1 MAEHELNKIVDDD
14 GEVFNLRDST
24 KQPTADRVTAWGST
38 PSDTKYPSEKL
49 VKDSLDGKQATLAFD
64 GTYNAST
71 NKAATVSTVTNA
83 IGGLDVSS
91 AGGAGKYISAI
102 SETDG
107 KISATATTMDT
118 TPTASSTKAVTSG
131 GIRTSL
137 DGKISYGAK
146 LIDTNP
152 FGGTHLY
159 LNYICNAMYSM
170 DKRYFVTATIHNKI
184 DGDVEYPRV
193 KPGAVT
199 TDDVYY
205 EDGPIYSTCTA
216 AQVRTLFNG
225 NYDETNGISIPSGKY
240 LKVHIQFSNEEGW
253 SPSSGSLQKGYPY
266 GFYFLS
272 FYYNWIPNSA
282 QWRCYNRYQSQGLGW
297 KLGNFSYYAGSAAST
312 SSVILRGSDEGNYQR
327 SCIEIL
333 VFTKDNIQAMLTQ
346 IDWALTRPRLSV
358 HFPFFTNFDT
368 QTSYVNWKFKHN
380 DGPNSTS
387 VIELDVDNETIKSK
401 NLELVNALPVGSGG
415 TGGTTQKAAEY
426 NICNPDEVSAT
437 PSGDSYV
444 VFSRTDTASTTNG
457 RFQKLKLSYV
467 WTWIKG
473 LLSSESGVNISGSSA
488 SCTGN
493 AETATAAQS
502 GSALETAIN
511 GKAPTSHASSA
522 TTYGIG
528 TTSNYGH
535 VKLATGDMNGATH
548 ADGVAVSKNHT
559 HSQYL
564 TSHQDISGKLNKD
577 ASNAITGSGT
587 GTAPTLLEGLGIGTS
602 KISSGDVFIP
612 TTNAE
617 GATDGKWFKR
627 KLANIAY
634 GITGYGLGS
643 IQVTNADYSAQVGMS
658 YGDFYNSSTPIY
670 GWKIGTTSVNV
681 SSGWATCNLKAIV
694 VITDWSGTDDYAST
708 DFIGTLTIT
717 DRMSAATLSTD
728 SWKYIGRLTSLQ
740 PQRTNSSSRGWALY
754 CKGNSSTY
762 SHEWYI
768 GRRGSTASQMNGEIK
783 YSKITILSL
792 FESNWTR
799 AMERVNS
806 AMTFN
811 SSNYD
816 DWWAQYVNVAL
827 PAETY
832 SVGSASLPVYV
843 DSNKEIKPIER
854 SIILYDNR
862 PNQTYKDPYFSAR
875 IDDNTFCNIEAWNNS
890 GTIKCGLYARNGSGT
905 TAGFISYMES
915 NGYLH
920 FGDDQANS
928 WSGRSGNGSSGSQK
942 HYFNGAEICGSSL
955 RNSGTSHYRLYFG
968 KMTPGTDNGAKHF
981 CGLLEVNTIATTSG
995 AVRGTGFVAIV
1006 KIDARNYNE
1015 FNVNMSIL
1023 SNNGWNL
1030 TGLRPTLVVKEE
1042 GDERLFAIGFT
1053 NASGTLQA
1061 FQYTRFN
1068 LTQIGYSLGFTYDRW
1083 FSTASS
1089 KGSDE
1094 YFWPATLGDAENA
1107 VSANELRI
1115 PYGSGSVYLQIG
1127 VSGSGNYLELGTNMA
1142 DGVMVNY
1149 AGEASTA
1156 AVAGRLGT
1164 ASVGSSDNPIY
1175 LNNGVPTACNWWVS

>member
-24 KQPTADRVTAWGST
+24 KQPTADRVSSWGST

-49 VKDSLDGKQATLAFD
+49 VKDSLDAKANDSDVVHKTGTETVSGAKTFNNTSSVFSGKCANDINGVSLSSAYGVFRTELGDPTLEERAIIEETFANQLEFLPKNKIVYETSPKGTETWTTLAVPDSTHNLLWGGNVTGPISISKNLDFRI
-64 GTYNAST
+64 TINAPYYCLL
-71 NKAATVSTVTNA
+71 NFLYFYGGGNGATFHIKLEKKLNSSGAWSVVSDTAETSIGWPGHNTIRHSNLSFCPNTPHRYGSVRLTLYVVST
-83 IGGLDVSS
+83 
-91 AGGAGKYISAI
+91 
-102 SETDG
+102 
-107 KISATATTMDT
+107 
-118 TPTASSTKAVTSG
+118 
-131 GIRTSL
+131 
-137 DGKISYGAK
+137 
-146 LIDTNP
+146 
-152 FGGTHLY
+152 
-159 LNYICNAMYSM
+159 
-170 DKRYFVTATIHNKI
+170 
-184 DGDVEYPRV
+184 GDVESYPSYNVNKFR
-193 KPGAVT
+193 
-199 TDDVYY
+199 YY
-205 EDGPIYSTCTA
+205 G
-216 AQVRTLFNG
+216 
-225 NYDETNGISIPSGKY
+225 
-240 LKVHIQFSNEEGW
+240 
-253 SPSSGSLQKGYPY
+253 GYPY
-266 GFYFLS
+266 KS
-272 FYYNWIPNSA
+272 DPWIVKN
-282 QWRCYNRYQSQGLGW
+282 
-297 KLGNFSYYAGSAAST
+297 GSSG
-312 SSVILRGSDEGNYQR
+312 V
-327 SCIEIL
+327 
-333 VFTKDNIQAMLTQ
+333 
-346 IDWALTRPRLSV
+346 
-358 HFPFFTNFDT
+358 TNFPKGI
-368 QTSYVNWKFKHN
+368 TSGVA
-380 DGPNSTS
+380 
-387 VIELDVDNETIKSK
+387 I
-401 NLELVNALPVGSGG
+401 PVSSGG
-415 TGGTTQKAAEY
+415 TGATTAIGAEY
-426 NICNPDEVSAT
+426 NILNQVADIDTTINGDRKIALCNQTKSA
-437 PSGDSYV
+437 SNG
-444 VFSRTDTASTTNG
+444 VFRWI
-457 RFQKLKLSYV
+457 KLRNV

-493 AETATAAQS
+493 AATATALSAGADRTKLDGIAAGAEVNVQS
-502 GSALETAIN
+502 DWNQTTTTADDYIKN
-511 GKAPTSHASSA
+511 KPTLGTAAAKDVPTSGNASNTQVVMGNDSRLTNSRTPTNHASSE

-587 GTAPTLLEGLGIGTS
+587 GTAPTLLEGLGIGTR

-617 GATDGKWFKR
+617 GAADGKWFKR

-643 IQVTNADYSAQVGMS
+643 IQVTNEDYSAQVGMS

-681 SSGWATCNLKAIV
+681 PGGWATCNLRAIV
-694 VITDWSGTDDYAST
+694 VITDWSGTGDYSPT
-708 DFIGTLTIT
+708 DFIGTLTIN
-717 DRMSAATLSTD
+717 DRMSAASLSTD
-728 SWKYIGRLTSLQ
+728 SWKFIGRLTSLQ
-740 PQRTNSSSRGWALY
+740 PQRTDSGNRGWALY

-783 YSKITILSL
+783 YSKITILPL
-792 FESNWTR
+792 FESRWTR

-806 AMTFN
+806 PMTFN
-811 SSNYD
+811 TSNYD

-832 SVGSASLPVYV
+832 SVGSASLPVYI
-843 DSNKEIKPIER
+843 DPNKEIKPIER

-862 PNQTYKDPYFSAR
+862 PNQTYKDPFFSAR
-875 IDDNTFCNIEAWNNS
+875 IDDDTFCNIEAWNKN
-890 GTIKCGLYARNGSGT
+890 GTIMCGLYARNGSGT
-905 TAGFISYMES
+905 TAGFISYMDS
-915 NGYLH
+915 TGYLH
-920 FGDDQANS
+920 FGEDQDNS

-981 CGLLEVNTIATTSG
+981 CGLLEVNTIANTSG
-995 AVRGTGFVAIV
+995 AVRGTGFVAII
-1006 KIDARNYNE
+1006 KIDSRNYDE
-1015 FNVNMSIL
+1015 FHVNVSII
-1023 SNNGWNL
+1023 SNNSWNL
-1030 TGLRPTLVVKEE
+1030 TGLRPTLIVKED
-1042 GDERLFAIGFT
+1042 GNERLFAIGFT

-1089 KGSDE
+1089 QGSGE

-1107 VSANELRI
+1107 VSANELRV
-1115 PYGSGSVYLQIG
+1115 PYGSGSIYLQIG
-1127 VSGSGNYLELGTNMA
+1127 VSGSYLALGTNMA
-1142 DGVMVNY
+1142 DGVMVSY

-1156 AVAGRLGT
+1156 AVASRLGT
-1164 ASVGSSDNPIY
+1164 ASVGSADNPIY